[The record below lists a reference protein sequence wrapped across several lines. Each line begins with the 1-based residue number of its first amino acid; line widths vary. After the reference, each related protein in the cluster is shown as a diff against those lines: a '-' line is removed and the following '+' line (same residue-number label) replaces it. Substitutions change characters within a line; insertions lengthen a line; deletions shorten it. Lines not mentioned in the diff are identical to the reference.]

1 MAMDQNL
8 WKGHIQGMNIYS
20 PAILMIG
27 CQDFDP
33 QIMKLD
39 ASIPSKKKTFLIK
52 MPQKPQSSGS
62 GGSVCILGVIST
74 SCRVC
79 YFKSPYWLNPEHLL
93 KVSAILAQKKRIVK
107 GPCKGPNYKGVL

>member
-39 ASIPSKKKTFLIK
+39 ATETPIK
-52 MPQKPQSSGS
+52 
-62 GGSVCILGVIST
+62 
-74 SCRVC
+74 
-79 YFKSPYWLNPEHLL
+79 W
-93 KVSAILAQKKRIVK
+93 
-107 GPCKGPNYKGVL
+107 